1 MNFLKWARK
10 HDLKG
15 WCFTLGT
22 MAVVITVAVMVQCW
36 INAQEEPSEPKM
48 TMKTTEHSVA
58 TVFVEECAEVEEEYI
73 SLGEFT
79 ITAYCSCEECC
90 GYWATVRPLDE
101 NGEPIVYTANES
113 VAEQGVTVAA
123 DTSVLPF
130 GTIVT
135 IDGHEYEVQDT
146 GSAAIG
152 NHIDVYF
159 EDHDEAKVH
168 GIQYKEIFMK
178 VV

>member
-36 INAQEEPSEPKM
+36 INAQEEPSEPKV
-48 TMKTTEHSVA
+48 TKETTGHAVA
-58 TVFVEECAEVEEEYI
+58 TVFVEEPKEEYI

-79 ITAYCSCEECC
+79 ITAYCSCEVCC
-90 GYWATVRPLDE
+90 EYWATVRPLDE
-101 NGEPIVYTANES
+101 NGEPIVYTANQS
-113 VAEQGVTVAA
+113 IAEQGVTVAA
-123 DTSVLPF
+123 DISVLPY
-130 GTIVT
+130 GTEIM
-135 IDGHEYEVQDT
+135 IDGHEYMVQDR
-146 GSAAIG
+146 GGAVEG

-159 EDHDEAKVH
+159 EDHDEANEH
-168 GIQYKEIFMK
+168 GIQHKEVFMK
-178 VV
+178 VTR